1 MIATFRT
8 VTAAASLA
16 LLLGTAPAAQA
27 ATMVLGGGQAESCY
41 READSG
47 RASAYGLGVCT
58 GALDGDP
65 LTRVDKAATF
75 VNRGVIYL
83 QRRDAKLALADLEA
97 ALRLAPEIGEVHVN
111 RGAALVMLGRYAEG
125 EESLSRGISLGSKQL
140 QDAYFNRA
148 IARESRGDLKGA
160 YQDFVE
166 AQRLAPEW
174 AAPKTELARFTVSR
188 PGE

>member
-1 MIATFRT
+1 MTASFRA
-8 VTAAASLA
+8 VPVALA
-16 LLLGTAPAAQA
+16 LLMSAAPAAHA
-27 ATMVLGGGQAESCY
+27 ATMVIGGGQAESCY
-41 READSG
+41 KEADSG
-47 RASAYGLGVCT
+47 RASQYGLAICT
-58 GALDGDP
+58 GALEGDP
-65 LTRVDKAATF
+65 LTRVDRAATF

-83 QRRDAKLALADLEA
+83 QRRDGKLALADLES

-125 EESLSRGISLGSKQL
+125 EAALSRGIEIGSKQP

-148 IARESRGDLKGA
+148 IARESLGDLKGA
-160 YQDFVE
+160 YRDYVE

-174 AAPKTELARFTVSR
+174 TAPKVELARFSVSR

>member
-1 MIATFRT
+1 MTATLRN
-8 VTAAASLA
+8 VTTALA
-16 LLLGTAPAAQA
+16 LLLCAPPAAHA

-47 RASAYGLGVCT
+47 RASQYGLSICT

-65 LTRVDKAATF
+65 LTRVDRAATF
-75 VNRGVIYL
+75 VNRGVIHL
-83 QRRDAKLALADLEA
+83 QRREGKLALADLES
-97 ALRLAPEIGEVHVN
+97 ALRLAPELGEVHVN

-125 EESLSRGISLGSKQL
+125 EAALSRGIEIGAKQP

-148 IARESRGDLKGA
+148 IAREYRGDLKGA
-160 YQDFVE
+160 YHDYVE
-166 AQRLAPEW
+166 AQRLAPDW
-174 AAPKTELARFTVSR
+174 TAPKVELARFSVSR